1 MIQNACLVTTQS
13 FNEGSLD
20 ARTWKRS
27 LSYQLFVDIM
37 FSKTYLCHQLEKNLL
52 LNESLTTPWTNKL

>member
-1 MIQNACLVTTQS
+1 MIKNVCLVTMQS

-27 LSYQLFVDIM
+27 LSHQLFVDIM
-37 FSKTYLCHQLEKNLL
+37 FFKTFLSHQLEKNLL
-52 LNESLTTPWTNKL
+52 VNEILTTP